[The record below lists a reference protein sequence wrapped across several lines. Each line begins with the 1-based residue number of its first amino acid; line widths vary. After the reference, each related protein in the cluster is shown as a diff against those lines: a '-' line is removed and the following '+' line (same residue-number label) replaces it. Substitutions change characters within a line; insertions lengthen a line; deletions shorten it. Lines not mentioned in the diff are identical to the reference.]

1 LSTVFGRRRRLPTG
15 GRLRGHPRRLRL
27 LLPLLLGG
35 TPPWALGRLSQTAD
49 LGVEPAVLVIAILAA
64 AALAGGARTGPAMDL
79 EQPAE
84 VEPAAIPVRA
94 PVGAA
99 KCGEGRTAPGRA
111 AKTTAHHGG
120 EAAIGRELERNGCP
134 ACETAGTRRQR
145 PASNRAGIESGRRG
159 RIGEGPRLQRSAEQI
174 AMYFADIAEWR
185 RMGGGCQAEHG
196 DERGGGTLV
205 VEAAALASGLSVFCP
220 GSSGHRG
227 VQQAQPP
234 PRSLR
239 KSGPLMSAVACC
251 AEGRRSLNQRVAG
264 SIPARPTK

>member
-1 LSTVFGRRRRLPTG
+1 LP
-15 GRLRGHPRRLRL
+15 LEQPL

-35 TPPWALGRLSQTAD
+35 NPPWALARLSQTAD
-49 LGVEPAVLVIAILAA
+49 LGVEPAVLVIALL

-159 RIGEGPRLQRSAEQI
+159 RIGEGPHLPRSAEQI
-174 AMYFADIAEWR
+174 AMCFADIAEWR

-196 DERGGGTLV
+196 DERGGDDQLFHVRVCPPVLV
-205 VEAAALASGLSVFCP
+205 PAAPVAAGSHAPRDGARAARCVIFLCWRTRTQRRLVTQSRPSRAS
-220 GSSGHRG
+220 
-227 VQQAQPP
+227 
-234 PRSLR
+234 
-239 KSGPLMSAVACC
+239 
-251 AEGRRSLNQRVAG
+251 EQRVDF
-264 SIPARPTK
+264 